1 MDAFFSGTYEKEIE
15 GVSDAEID
23 EKTGELIQRPTREQE
38 QEDKEEEE
46 RMTIEDDSASEYN
59 TGEDDPDFVEIDSDE
74 EMERLIMNPR
84 DERERERAERQ
95 IVDLTGSTPRP
106 ANLPVGSGDHRH
118 SARRALEQARAT
130 AVGDGGR
137 ANGNLSHMMRGEAAN
152 RGEGDQDEFILPDG
166 IDLEEAKQLEA
177 AMFGVAYEAPEARRP
192 IDPSQSLPF
201 VDMNASED
209 VLRNRFEKYEQD
221 AAFQESLRLDREK
234 ETKRVLE
241 EHKKL
246 LEKEEA
252 EAKEKKRRVEA
263 ERHIEEAKSTLEEE
277 PVAGT
282 PDVVTIRLTFPNG
295 AKLQRRFLK
304 AHALKICSRL
314 SIRTPPRNRKVDHTR
329 FYRKRID

>member
-23 EKTGELIQRPTREQE
+23 EKTGELIQRPTREQEQEDKE

-137 ANGNLSHMMRGEAAN
+137 
-152 RGEGDQDEFILPDG
+152 
-166 IDLEEAKQLEA
+166 
-177 AMFGVAYEAPEARRP
+177 VA
-192 IDPSQSLPF
+192 Q
-201 VDMNASED
+201 
-209 VLRNRFEKYEQD
+209 
-221 AAFQESLRLDREK
+221 
-234 ETKRVLE
+234 
-241 EHKKL
+241 
-246 LEKEEA
+246 
-252 EAKEKKRRVEA
+252 
-263 ERHIEEAKSTLEEE
+263 
-277 PVAGT
+277 
-282 PDVVTIRLTFPNG
+282 
-295 AKLQRRFLK
+295 
-304 AHALKICSRL
+304 
-314 SIRTPPRNRKVDHTR
+314 
-329 FYRKRID
+329 